1 MKGCGALKI
10 ESLKLSDLN
19 PAKYN
24 PRKELKPGDAE
35 FEKLKRSIE
44 QFGYV
49 ELIVVNEATG
59 FTVISGHQRLSVL
72 KTLGYESVECIVVS
86 LDTTREKALNIAMNK
101 ISGEWDTKKLENL
114 LSDLKAEDFDV
125 TLTGF
130 DTQEIG
136 LMLGVED
143 EIVQDEVPVV
153 DTDAPTI
160 CQPGELWQL
169 GRHRLL
175 CGSST
180 DKNDVTLLMNGQ
192 HSKLLFTSPP
202 YSDMRTYNGD
212 KDLSVESIAQFL
224 ACYEPFA
231 ALQAVN
237 LGIQRKGNEVY
248 PYWDSYIAA
257 AKAVGLKLLAWNVWD
272 KLTCGSVGQQSAMIP
287 IRHEWLFC
295 FGKEPVPVNPTWRK
309 KEASIYSGGRYN
321 KIRQADGSFRIAR
334 RGNET
339 GAFKKM
345 ESLLELPEQT
355 SLESVTK
362 QLSEKG
368 KIRAEHPA
376 TFPVALPSE
385 YIVAFTGENDIVV
398 EPFGGAGTTLIACEQ
413 LDRTCYIME
422 LDEHYCD
429 VIIKRWENFTGNTA
443 VKIERKN

>member
-1 MKGCGALKI
+1 MQGGANDVDI
-10 ESLKLSDLN
+10 RSLKLSELN

-24 PRKELKPGDAE
+24 PRKELRPGDAE

-44 QFGYV
+44 SFGYV

-72 KTLGYESVECIVVS
+72 KALGYESAECVVVS
-86 LDTTREKALNIAMNK
+86 LNATREKALNIAMNK

-130 DTQEIG
+130 DTSEIG
-136 LMLGVED
+136 LMLGVDD
-143 EIVQDEVPVV
+143 EIVQDIVPEVNA
-153 DTDAPTI
+153 DEPTV
-160 CQPGELWQL
+160 CQPGDIWQL

-180 DKNDVTLLMNGQ
+180 DKSDVARLMDGQ
-192 HSKLLFTSPP
+192 KSKLLFTSPP

-212 KDLSVESIAQFL
+212 KELSVDSIAQFL
-224 ACYEPFA
+224 PCYEPFA

-237 LGIQRKGNEVY
+237 LGIQRKDGEVY
-248 PYWDSYIAA
+248 PYWNSYIDT
-257 AKAVGLKLLAWNVWD
+257 AKQAGLKLLAWNVWD

-287 IRHEWLFC
+287 IRHEWIFC
-295 FGKEPVPVNPTWRK
+295 FGKEPVAVNPTWRK

-355 SLESVTK
+355 NLESVTK

-385 YIVAFTGENDIVV
+385 YIVAFTDENDIVV

-422 LDEHYCD
+422 LDAHYCD
-429 VIIKRWENFTGNTA
+429 VIIKRWENFTGKTA
-443 VKIERKN
+443 VKQEK

>member
-1 MKGCGALKI
+1 MDI
-10 ESLKLSDLN
+10 RTIKLSELN

-72 KTLGYESVECIVVS
+72 KTLGYESVECVVVS
-86 LDTTREKALNIAMNK
+86 LDVAHEKALNIAMNK
-101 ISGEWDTKKLENL
+101 ISGEWDTKKLESL
-114 LSDLKAEDFDV
+114 LTDLKAEDFDV
-125 TLTGF
+125 SLTGF
-130 DTQEIG
+130 DKSEIG
-136 LMLGVED
+136 LMLGAED
-143 EIVQDEVPVV
+143 EIIQDEVPEV
-153 DTDAPTI
+153 DADAPTI
-160 CQPGELWQL
+160 CQRGEFWQL

-180 DKNDVTLLMNGQ
+180 DENDVARLMDGQ

-202 YSDMRTYNGD
+202 YSDMREYNGG
-212 KDLSVESIAQFL
+212 KDLNVTSIAQFL
-224 ACYEPFA
+224 PCYEPFA

-237 LGIQRKGNEVY
+237 LGIQRKDGEVY
-248 PYWDSYIAA
+248 PYWNEYIDA
-257 AKAVGLKLLAWNVWD
+257 AKSAGLKLLAWNVWD

-287 IRHEWLFC
+287 IRHEWIFC
-295 FGKEPVPVNPTWRK
+295 FGKEPVTVNPTWRK
-309 KEASIYSGGRYN
+309 KESSIYSGGRYT
-321 KIRQADGSFRIAR
+321 KIRLADGSFKIAR

-362 QLSEKG
+362 QLSENG

-385 YIVAFTGENDIVV
+385 YIVAFTDENDIVV

-413 LDRTCYIME
+413 LDRICYIME
-422 LDEHYCD
+422 LDAHYCD
-429 VIIKRWENFTGNTA
+429 VMIKRWEAFTGNTA
-443 VKIERKN
+443 VKIEREV

>member
-1 MKGCGALKI
+1 MNIQNIDIKSITPYKGNAKKHDKKQI
-10 ESLKLSDLN
+10 DNVAESIKQFGFVQPIVVDKDN
-19 PAKYN
+19 VIVIGHCRYEAA
-24 PRKELKPGDAE
+24 R
-35 FEKLKRSIE
+35 KLKMQEVPCVSVDTLTPE
-44 QFGYV
+44 QV
-49 ELIVVNEATG
+49 QKLRLLDNKLNESDWDMDLLAEQVPELD
-59 FTVISGHQRLSVL
+59 FSG
-72 KTLGYESVECIVVS
+72 
-86 LDTTREKALNIAMNK
+86 
-101 ISGEWDTKKLENL
+101 
-114 LSDLKAEDFDV
+114 FDV
-125 TLTGF
+125 DWELPEEE
-130 DTQEIG
+130 QEII
-136 LMLGVED
+136 ED
-143 EIVQDEVPVV
+143 EAPEVDEENEPISKLGDV
-153 DTDAPTI
+153 
-160 CQPGELWQL
+160 WQL

-272 KLTCGSVGQQSAMIP
+272 KLTCGSVGQQRAMIP
-287 IRHEWLFC
+287 IRHEWIFC
-295 FGKEPVPVNPTWRK
+295 FGKEPVTVNPTWRK
-309 KEASIYSGGRYN
+309 KEASIYSGVRYN

-385 YIVAFTGENDIVV
+385 YIVAFTDEHEIVV

-422 LDEHYCD
+422 LDARYCD
-429 VIIKRWENFTGNTA
+429 VIIKRWENFTGEKAKLIT
-443 VKIERKN
+443 E

>member
-1 MKGCGALKI
+1 MNI
-10 ESLKLSDLN
+10 QTLKLSELN

-24 PRKELKPGDAE
+24 PRKELRPGDAE

-44 QFGYV
+44 SFGYV

-72 KTLGYESVECIVVS
+72 KALGYESVECVVVS
-86 LDTTREKALNIAMNK
+86 LDAVHEKALNIAMNK
-101 ISGEWDTKKLENL
+101 ISGEWDTKKLEGL

-130 DTQEIG
+130 DTSEIG
-136 LMLGVED
+136 LMLGVDD
-143 EIVQDEVPVV
+143 EIVQDVVPEVNA
-153 DTDAPTI
+153 DEPTI
-160 CQPGELWQL
+160 CQPGDVWRL

-180 DKNDVTLLMNGQ
+180 DKNDVTRLMEGQ
-192 HSKLLFTSPP
+192 KSKLLFTSPP

-212 KDLSVESIAQFL
+212 KELSVDSIAQFIP
-224 ACYEPFA
+224 CYEPST

-237 LGIQRKGNEVY
+237 LGIQRKDGEVY
-248 PYWDSYIAA
+248 PYWNAYLDT
-257 AKAVGLKLLAWNVWD
+257 AKQAGLKLLAWNVWD
-272 KLTCGSVGQQSAMIP
+272 KLTCGSVGQQKAMIP
-287 IRHEWLFC
+287 IRHEWIFC

-334 RGNET
+334 RGNEI

-385 YIVAFTGENDIVV
+385 YIVAFTDENDIVV

-413 LDRTCYIME
+413 LDRTCFIME
-422 LDEHYCD
+422 LDAHYCD
-429 VIIKRWENFTGNTA
+429 VIIKRWENFTGCKA
-443 VKIERKN
+443 KKDGQKNV

>member
-1 MKGCGALKI
+1 MQGRANNVDI
-10 ESLKLSDLN
+10 RSLKLSELN

-24 PRKELKPGDAE
+24 PRKELRPGDAE

-44 QFGYV
+44 SFGYV

-72 KTLGYESVECIVVS
+72 KALGYESAECVVVS

-130 DTQEIG
+130 DTSEIG
-136 LMLGVED
+136 LMLGVDD
-143 EIVQDEVPVV
+143 EIVQDIVPEINADEPAV
-153 DTDAPTI
+153 
-160 CQPGELWQL
+160 CQPGDIWQL

-180 DKNDVTLLMNGQ
+180 DKDDVARLMDGQ

-212 KDLSVESIAQFL
+212 KELSVDRIAQFL
-224 ACYEPFA
+224 PCYEPFA

-237 LGIQRKGNEVY
+237 LGIQRKDGEVY
-248 PYWDSYIAA
+248 PYWNVYIDT
-257 AKAVGLKLLAWNVWD
+257 AKKAGLKLLAWNVWD

-287 IRHEWLFC
+287 IRHEWIFC
-295 FGKEPVPVNPTWRK
+295 FGKEPVTVNPTWRK

-368 KIRAEHPA
+368 KIRTEHPA

-385 YIVAFTGENDIVV
+385 YIVAFTDENDIVV

-413 LDRTCYIME
+413 LDRTCYITE
-422 LDEHYCD
+422 LDAYYCD
-429 VIIKRWENFTGNTA
+429 VMIKRWENFTGQTA
-443 VKIERKN
+443 VRQEE

>member
-1 MKGCGALKI
+1 MDIRTL
-10 ESLKLSDLN
+10 LLSELN

-24 PRKELKPGDAE
+24 PRKELCPGDAE

-44 QFGYV
+44 SFGYV

-72 KTLGYESVECIVVS
+72 KTLDYESVECVVVCM
-86 LDTTREKALNIAMNK
+86 DEVQEKALNIAMNK
-101 ISGEWDTKKLENL
+101 ISGEWDTKKLGSL

-130 DTQEIG
+130 DTSEIG

-143 EIVQDEVPVV
+143 EIVQDEVPEV
-153 DTDAPTI
+153 DAYAPTI

-180 DKNDVTLLMNGQ
+180 DKNDVALLMDGQ
-192 HSKLLFTSPP
+192 YSKLLFTSPP
-202 YSDMRTYNGD
+202 YSDMREYNGG
-212 KDLSVESIAQFL
+212 KDLSVESIVGFID
-224 ACYEPFA
+224 CYEPFT

-237 LGIQRKGNEVY
+237 LGIQRKDSEVN
-248 PYWDSYIAA
+248 PYWDAYIAS
-257 AKAVGLKLLAWNVWD
+257 AKSVDLKLLAWNVWD

-287 IRHEWLFC
+287 IRHEWIFC
-295 FGKEPVPVNPTWRK
+295 FGKEPVRVNPTWRK

-368 KIRAEHPA
+368 KIRADHPA
-376 TFPVALPSE
+376 TFPVSLPSE
-385 YIVAFTGENDIVV
+385 YIVAFTDEGNIVV

-422 LDEHYCD
+422 LDAHYCD
-429 VIIKRWENFTGNTA
+429 VIIKRWENFTGNKA
-443 VKIERKN
+443 KKRES

>member
-1 MKGCGALKI
+1 MKI
-10 ESLKLSDLN
+10 QTLKLSRLN

-24 PRKELKPGDAE
+24 PRKELKPGDPE

-44 QFGYV
+44 SFGYV

-59 FTVISGHQRLSVL
+59 FTVISGHQRLAVL
-72 KTLGYESVECIVVS
+72 KALGYESVECVVVS
-86 LDTTREKALNIAMNK
+86 LDATRERALNIAMNK
-101 ISGEWDTKKLENL
+101 ISGEWDTKKLESL
-114 LSDLKAEDFDV
+114 LTDLKAEDFDV

-130 DTQEIG
+130 DASEIG
-136 LMLGVED
+136 LMLGAED
-143 EIVQDEVPVV
+143 EIVQDTVPTV
-153 DTDAPTI
+153 DNSDAL
-160 CQPGELWQL
+160 CKSGEMWQL
-169 GRHRLL
+169 GRHRLF

-180 DKNDVTLLMNGQ
+180 DNADVARLMDGQ
-192 HSKLLFTSPP
+192 KSKLLFTSPP
-202 YSDMRTYNGD
+202 YSDMREYNGD
-212 KDLSVESIAQFL
+212 KDLSVESIAGFI
-224 ACYEPFA
+224 ACYKPYA

-237 LGIQRKGNEVY
+237 LGIQRKGGEVY
-248 PYWDSYIAA
+248 PYWNVYIDAA
-257 AKAVGLKLLAWNVWD
+257 RAAGLKLLAWNVWD

-287 IRHEWLFC
+287 IRHEWIFC

-309 KEASIYSGGRYN
+309 KEASVYSGGRYN
-321 KIRQADGSFRIAR
+321 RIRQADGTFKVSR

-368 KIRAEHPA
+368 NIRAEHPA

-385 YIVAFTGENDIVV
+385 YIVAFTGDDDIVV
-398 EPFGGAGTTLIACEQ
+398 EPFGGSGTTLIACEQ
-413 LDRTCYIME
+413 LGRVCCIME

-429 VIIKRWENFTGNTA
+429 VIIRRWEAFTGRTA
-443 VKIERKN
+443 VKLEE

>member
-1 MKGCGALKI
+1 MDI
-10 ESLKLSDLN
+10 RTLKLSDLN

-24 PRKELKPGDAE
+24 PRKELKPGDTE

-44 QFGYV
+44 SFGYV

-72 KTLGYESVECIVVS
+72 KALGYDSVECIVVS
-86 LDTTREKALNIAMNK
+86 LDATREKALNIAMNK
-101 ISGEWDTKKLENL
+101 ISGEWDTKRLENL

-130 DTQEIG
+130 DTSEIG
-136 LMLGVED
+136 LMLGVDD
-143 EIVQDEVPVV
+143 EIVQDEVPEIEA
-153 DTDAPTI
+153 DAPTI

-180 DKNDVTLLMNGQ
+180 DRNDVALLMNGQ
-192 HSKLLFTSPP
+192 YSKLLFTSPP
-202 YSDMRTYNGD
+202 YSDMREYNGG
-212 KDLSVESIAQFL
+212 KDLSVESIAQFIS
-224 ACYEPFA
+224 CYKPFT

-237 LGIQRKGNEVY
+237 LGIQRKDGEIY
-248 PYWDSYIAA
+248 PYWNAYIDTSK
-257 AKAVGLKLLAWNVWD
+257 KAGLKLLAWNVWD

-321 KIRQADGSFRIAR
+321 KIRQADGTFRIAR

-422 LDEHYCD
+422 LDAHYCD

>member
-1 MKGCGALKI
+1 MQGGVNDMDIRTL
-10 ESLKLSDLN
+10 LLSELN

-24 PRKELKPGDAE
+24 PRKELCPGDAE

-44 QFGYV
+44 SFGYV

-72 KTLGYESVECIVVS
+72 KTLDYESVECVVVCM
-86 LDTTREKALNIAMNK
+86 DEVQEKALNIAMNK
-101 ISGEWDTKKLENL
+101 ISGEWDTKKLGSL

-130 DTQEIG
+130 DTSEIG

-143 EIVQDEVPVV
+143 EIVQDEVPEV
-153 DTDAPTI
+153 DAYAPTI

-180 DKNDVTLLMNGQ
+180 DKNDVALLMDGQ
-192 HSKLLFTSPP
+192 YSKLLFTSPP
-202 YSDMRTYNGD
+202 YSDMREYNGG
-212 KDLSVESIAQFL
+212 KDLSVESIVGFID
-224 ACYEPFA
+224 CYEPFT

-237 LGIQRKGNEVY
+237 LGIQRKDSEVN
-248 PYWDSYIAA
+248 PYWDAYIAS
-257 AKAVGLKLLAWNVWD
+257 AKSVDLKLLAWNVWD

-287 IRHEWLFC
+287 IRHEWIFC
-295 FGKEPVPVNPTWRK
+295 FGKEPVRVNPTWRK

-368 KIRAEHPA
+368 KIRADHPA
-376 TFPVALPSE
+376 TFPVSLPSE
-385 YIVAFTGENDIVV
+385 YIVAFTDEGNIVV

-422 LDEHYCD
+422 LDAHYCD
-429 VIIKRWENFTGNTA
+429 VIIKRWENFTGNKA
-443 VKIERKN
+443 KKRES

>member
-1 MKGCGALKI
+1 MNI
-10 ESLKLSDLN
+10 QTLKLSELN

-24 PRKELKPGDAE
+24 PRKGLRPGDAE

-44 QFGYV
+44 NFGYV

-72 KTLGYESVECIVVS
+72 KVLGYESVECVVVS
-86 LDTTREKALNIAMNK
+86 LDVVHEKALNIAMNK

-130 DTQEIG
+130 DTSEIG
-136 LMLGVED
+136 LMLGVDD
-143 EIVQDEVPVV
+143 EIVQDVVPEVSA
-153 DTDAPTI
+153 DEPTV
-160 CQPGELWQL
+160 CQPGDVWRL

-180 DKNDVTLLMNGQ
+180 DKSDVARLMHGQ

-212 KDLSVESIAQFL
+212 KELSVDSIAQFIP
-224 ACYEPFA
+224 CYEPFT

-237 LGIQRKGNEVY
+237 LGIQRKDGEVY
-248 PYWDSYIAA
+248 PYWNAYIDT
-257 AKAVGLKLLAWNVWD
+257 AKQASLKLLAWNVWD
-272 KLTCGSVGQQSAMIP
+272 KLTCGSVGQQKAMIP
-287 IRHEWLFC
+287 IRHEWIFC
-295 FGKEPVPVNPTWRK
+295 FGKETVPVNPTWRK

-385 YIVAFTGENDIVV
+385 YIVAFTDEDDIVV

-413 LDRTCYIME
+413 LDRSCYIME
-422 LDEHYCD
+422 LDAHYCD
-429 VIIKRWENFTGNTA
+429 VIIKRWENFTGNKA
-443 VKIERKN
+443 EKMEE

>member
-1 MKGCGALKI
+1 MQGGANDVDI
-10 ESLKLSDLN
+10 RSLKLSELN

-24 PRKELKPGDAE
+24 PRKELRPGDAE

-44 QFGYV
+44 SFGYV

-72 KTLGYESVECIVVS
+72 KVLGYESAECVVVS
-86 LDTTREKALNIAMNK
+86 LDAARERALNIAMNK

-130 DTQEIG
+130 DTSEIG
-136 LMLGVED
+136 LMLSVDD
-143 EIVQDEVPVV
+143 EIVQDIVPEVNADEPAV
-153 DTDAPTI
+153 
-160 CQPGELWQL
+160 CQPGDIWQL

-180 DKNDVTLLMNGQ
+180 DKDDVARLMDGQ

-212 KDLSVESIAQFL
+212 KELSVDSIAQFL
-224 ACYEPFA
+224 PCYEPFS

-237 LGIQRKGNEVY
+237 LGIQRKDGEVY
-248 PYWDSYIAA
+248 PYWNVYIDT
-257 AKAVGLKLLAWNVWD
+257 AKQAGLKLLAWNVWD

-287 IRHEWLFC
+287 IRHEWIFC
-295 FGKEPVPVNPTWRK
+295 FGKEPVTVNPTWRK

-385 YIVAFTGENDIVV
+385 YIVAFTDENDIVV

-422 LDEHYCD
+422 LDAHYCD
-429 VIIKRWENFTGNTA
+429 VIIKRWENFTGQTA
-443 VKIERKN
+443 VKQEE

>member
-1 MKGCGALKI
+1 MNI
-10 ESLKLSDLN
+10 QTLKLLELN

-24 PRKELKPGDAE
+24 PRKELRPGDAE

-44 QFGYV
+44 SFGYV

-72 KTLGYESVECIVVS
+72 KALGYESVECVVVS
-86 LDTTREKALNIAMNK
+86 LDAVHEKALNIAMNK

-130 DTQEIG
+130 DTSEIG
-136 LMLGVED
+136 LMLGVDD
-143 EIVQDEVPVV
+143 EIVQDVVPEVNS
-153 DTDAPTI
+153 DEPTV
-160 CQPGELWQL
+160 CQPGDVWRL

-180 DKNDVTLLMNGQ
+180 DKNDVARLMNGQ
-192 HSKLLFTSPP
+192 KSKLLFTSPP

-212 KDLSVESIAQFL
+212 KELSVDSIAQFL
-224 ACYEPFA
+224 PCYEPYTL
-231 ALQAVN
+231 LQAVN
-237 LGIQRKGNEVY
+237 LGIQRKDGEVY
-248 PYWDSYIAA
+248 PYWNAYIDA
-257 AKAVGLKLLAWNVWD
+257 AKQVGLKLLAWNVWD
-272 KLTCGSVGQQSAMIP
+272 KLTCGSVGQQKAMIP
-287 IRHEWLFC
+287 IRHEWIFC
-295 FGKEPVPVNPTWRK
+295 FGKEAVPVNPTWRK

-376 TFPVALPSE
+376 TFPVSLPSE
-385 YIVAFTGENDIVV
+385 YIVAFTDEGDIVV

-413 LDRTCYIME
+413 LDRTCYSME
-422 LDEHYCD
+422 LDAHYCD
-429 VIIKRWENFTGNTA
+429 VIIKRWENFTGCKA
-443 VKIERKN
+443 EKEGQKNV

>member
-1 MKGCGALKI
+1 MNI
-10 ESLKLSDLN
+10 QTLKLSELN

-72 KTLGYESVECIVVS
+72 KALGYDSAECVVVS
-86 LDTTREKALNIAMNK
+86 LDTTHEKALNIAMNK
-101 ISGEWDTKKLENL
+101 ISGEWDTKKLESL

-125 TLTGF
+125 SLTGF
-130 DTQEIG
+130 DSSEIG

-143 EIVQDEVPVV
+143 EIVQDEVPEV
-153 DTDAPTI
+153 DTAAPTI
-160 CQPGELWQL
+160 CQRGELWQL

-180 DKNDVTLLMNGQ
+180 DKNDVARLMDGQ

-212 KDLSVESIAQFL
+212 KELSVESIAQFIP
-224 ACYEPFA
+224 CYEPFT

-237 LGIQRKGNEVY
+237 LGIQRKDGEVY
-248 PYWDSYIAA
+248 PYWDTYIAA
-257 AKAVGLKLLAWNVWD
+257 AKAAGLKLLAWNVWD
-272 KLTCGSVGQQSAMIP
+272 KLTCGSVGQQRAMIP
-287 IRHEWLFC
+287 IRHEWIFC
-295 FGKEPVPVNPTWRK
+295 FGKEPVTVNPTWRK

-355 SLESVTK
+355 SLETVTK

-368 KIRAEHPA
+368 KIRAVHPA

-385 YIVAFTGENDIVV
+385 YIVAFTDENDIVV

-413 LDRTCYIME
+413 LNRSCYCME
-422 LDEHYCD
+422 LDAHYCD
-429 VIIKRWENFTGNTA
+429 VIIKRWENFTG
-443 VKIERKN
+443 RKAEKEGQRNV